1 MLGTPATPAPKY
13 GPRLR
18 RQEMQDFLMGVFF
31 FFLQYGVYG
40 LLKIVPDE
48 SPYLGIEGL
57 EFAGA
62 FAIDLGG
69 ER

>member
-1 MLGTPATPAPKY
+1 
-13 GPRLR
+13 
-18 RQEMQDFLMGVFF
+18 MQDFLMGGFFF